1 MPWIRAWL
9 KAGADLDQS
18 SERFLLDSLAVSTSG
33 DAGDVAEFFIRR
45 GCSRS
50 KAHESNLRNLKAS
63 NDSVHGVSGFQEVVV
78 VALQKTPTEEH
89 ARLLWENAWKIAA
102 ANLFSALGF

>member
-1 MPWIRAWL
+1 MLTWINPRKGSCLIHW
-9 KAGADLDQS
+9 
-18 SERFLLDSLAVSTSG
+18 TSG

-102 ANLFSALGF
+102 ANRLKWTLENLFSALGF